1 LAVTVDFE
9 TVSILDGIVTR
20 RLTIQPD
27 SAVAPSLYAAVQF
40 SLGYDTTNISISERS
55 LLPGAAGVSPSLSP
69 STLSGL
75 ADTSELRVAAI
86 TSQGLTSSNT
96 LLELVYSHDAS
107 LDPVFVL
114 SGLMLDES
122 MLIPGSIQFSAE
134 TAPVVDTPVVI
145 DTATVSLPLGSS
157 GPNFLY
163 WFADDRVGVS
173 SESVAAGGEIVESS
187 ILYLRMTPNTYLSAQ
202 TLIDSGVSELLFSQA
217 NGAYDLSLS
226 FQDGSRSV
234 LSFTS
239 ATGLLSG
246 SVDTPASEI
255 PEDPLEGEPISIVI
269 EDGINTGTGITDT
282 AGTEVD
288 AADVLSLLPSAEQ
301 AFVAYRQRLGDAVAI
316 EAVNRDGSY
325 TGKIVGDGDARTVRQ
340 ISNGSTELTVDLPT
354 GSTLDLLGLASQT
367 DKDGASQYLRT
378 LIDAAV
384 PASGSESTAWNSS
397 LKQAVSKATSDLLG
411 KSFKLDI
418 VTPIRQGSGIDEMAI
433 VFAGEGD
440 ALGAFNL
447 ANVNDLVTVSGYDSL
462 VAVGPGRIAV
472 SGSSASVYGDTFSQN
487 IAGGQGSDFLSGGG
501 GSDTL
506 TGGAGADTF
515 ELGFAG
521 TTVIADLA
529 AEDVIAID
537 LFGVNSV
544 DQLVARI
551 QSVSVGQAGLLVQFD
566 SFAVELVGYNDIGQI
581 SSGIVF

>member
-134 TAPVVDTPVVI
+134 TATVVDTPVVI

-202 TLIDSGVSELLFSQA
+202 TLIDSGVSELLF
-217 NGAYDLSLS
+217 
-226 FQDGSRSV
+226 
-234 LSFTS
+234 
-239 ATGLLSG
+239 
-246 SVDTPASEI
+246 
-255 PEDPLEGEPISIVI
+255 
-269 EDGINTGTGITDT
+269 
-282 AGTEVD
+282 
-288 AADVLSLLPSAEQ
+288 
-301 AFVAYRQRLGDAVAI
+301 
-316 EAVNRDGSY
+316 
-325 TGKIVGDGDARTVRQ
+325 
-340 ISNGSTELTVDLPT
+340 
-354 GSTLDLLGLASQT
+354 
-367 DKDGASQYLRT
+367 
-378 LIDAAV
+378 
-384 PASGSESTAWNSS
+384 
-397 LKQAVSKATSDLLG
+397 
-411 KSFKLDI
+411 
-418 VTPIRQGSGIDEMAI
+418 
-433 VFAGEGD
+433 
-440 ALGAFNL
+440 
-447 ANVNDLVTVSGYDSL
+447 
-462 VAVGPGRIAV
+462 
-472 SGSSASVYGDTFSQN
+472 
-487 IAGGQGSDFLSGGG
+487 
-501 GSDTL
+501 
-506 TGGAGADTF
+506 
-515 ELGFAG
+515 
-521 TTVIADLA
+521 
-529 AEDVIAID
+529 
-537 LFGVNSV
+537 
-544 DQLVARI
+544 
-551 QSVSVGQAGLLVQFD
+551 
-566 SFAVELVGYNDIGQI
+566 
-581 SSGIVF
+581 

>member
-1 LAVTVDFE
+1 MAVTVDFE

-472 SGSSASVYGDTFSQN
+472 SGSGASVYGDTYSQN

-551 QSVSVGQAGLLVQFD
+551 QSVSAGQAGLLVQFD